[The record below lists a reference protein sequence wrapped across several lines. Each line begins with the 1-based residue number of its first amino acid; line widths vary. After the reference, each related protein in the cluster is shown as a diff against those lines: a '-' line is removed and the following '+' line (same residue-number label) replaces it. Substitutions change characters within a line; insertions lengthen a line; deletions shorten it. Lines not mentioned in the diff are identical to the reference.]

1 MSPTARRR
9 ALQAL
14 KGQRA
19 ALPAGPLFAVAEEGA
34 AYEADT
40 LDKVAVLFP
49 LPLPEPFDYRAPS
62 SMGLQPGAHV
72 IAPIGSRLVRGV
84 VWAVEHNNPGAAN
97 LKAIDEV
104 LPGPLVPE
112 LSRQFLDWAARYLV
126 RPPGDLLRMVVR
138 SPEALLDPPTYSVV
152 RPSGKPLPKMTEA
165 RTRVMREAEKE
176 AVSAAELSRRA
187 EVSSAV
193 VKGLIDCGAL
203 ERVEMSEDPPFEE
216 PILDFPFALVE
227 RVASVSEP
235 DEGRGHERDDAGS
248 ADNVA
253 AERPSPPTPSPQGR
267 GGKRLSGI
275 QQTAAD
281 QICAAVRS
289 GGFHV
294 SLLDGVTGSGKT
306 EVYLEAAAEALK
318 TPGAQ
323 VLVLIPEIAL
333 TQAAMARFKARFG
346 VEPVEW
352 HSAIGH
358 KARRRAWREVAAGRA
373 RLVVGAR
380 SALFL
385 PFANLRLIVI
395 DEEHDPSYK
404 QEEGVIYQARD
415 LAVAR
420 AKMGAC
426 NIILASATP
435 SLETLVNAQA
445 GRYAHVK
452 LPVRHAEAELPD
464 VELIDLKL
472 DPPPDKSRWL
482 SPKLVT
488 ACAEALSRGEQS
500 LFYMNRR
507 GYAPLTLCRVCGH
520 RMKSPETESWL
531 VEHRYTGR
539 LVCHLT
545 GFSMAKPKACPECLT
560 PDSFTSIGPGVE
572 RVHEEVSTL
581 FPDARIEIFSSDT
594 TPNGEAVRDLVT
606 RMETGEIDILIGTQI
621 VAKGHNFPNLTFV
634 GVVDAD
640 SGLKGG
646 DLRAGERTFQL
657 ISQVAGRAGRHEKRG
672 RALIQTYAPHE
683 PVMQALAAQ
692 DRDAFMTAEAQEREA
707 AGMPPYGRLAAVI
720 VSAANDQLANDAA
733 KALGEK
739 APHVDGLDLWG
750 PAPAP
755 LAVIRGMH
763 RRRFLIRADRGVDL
777 SAFLAA
783 WVARVKL
790 HSAVRVQIDVD
801 PYSFL

>member
-1 MSPTARRR
+1 MNPTARRR

-19 ALPAGPLFAVAEEGA
+19 TLPAGPLFAVAEEGA
-34 AYEADT
+34 GYEADT
-40 LDKVAVLFP
+40 LDKVSVLFP

-62 SMGLQPGAHV
+62 SMGLRPGAHV

-84 VWAVEHNNPGAAN
+84 VWAVEQNNPGAAN
-97 LKAIDEV
+97 LKAIGEV
-104 LPGPLVPE
+104 LPGPLAPD
-112 LSRQFLDWAARYLV
+112 LSRQFIDWAARYLV

-138 SPEALLDPPTYSVV
+138 SPEALLDPPTFSVV
-152 RPSGKPLPKMTEA
+152 RPSGAALPKMTDA
-165 RTRVMREAEKE
+165 RTRVMREAEKDM
-176 AVSAAELSRRA
+176 VSAAELSRRA

-203 ERVEMSEDPPFEE
+203 ERVEMSEDPPFPE
-216 PILDFPFALVE
+216 PDIAREGKALSDVQKAAAAE
-227 RVASVSEP
+227 VCASV
-235 DEGRGHERDDAGS
+235 RA
-248 ADNVA
+248 
-253 AERPSPPTPSPQGR
+253 
-267 GGKRLSGI
+267 
-275 QQTAAD
+275 
-281 QICAAVRS
+281 

-306 EVYLEAAAEALK
+306 EVYLEAAAEALR

-323 VLVLIPEIAL
+323 VLVLLPEIAL

-464 VELIDLKL
+464 VELVDLKL
-472 DPPPDKSRWL
+472 DPPPDKNRWL

-520 RMKSPETESWL
+520 RMKSPETDTWL
-531 VEHRYTGR
+531 VEHRYSGR

-545 GFSMAKPKACPECLT
+545 GFSIPKPKACPECLT

-572 RVHEEVSTL
+572 RVHEEISTL
-581 FPDARIEIFSSDT
+581 FPNVRIEIFSSDT

-657 ISQVAGRAGRHEKRG
+657 ISQVAGRAGRHEKKG
-672 RALIQTYAPHE
+672 RALIQTYAPDE
-683 PVMQALAAQ
+683 AVMQALAAQ
-692 DRDAFMTAEAQEREA
+692 DRDAFMTAEAKEREE
-707 AGMPPYGRLAAVI
+707 AGMPPFGRLAAVI

-739 APHVDGLDLWG
+739 APHVKGLDLWG

-783 WVARVKL
+783 WVTRVKL

>member
-1 MSPTARRR
+1 MNPTARRR

-14 KGQRA
+14 KERRA
-19 ALPAGPLFAVAEEGA
+19 PAPAGPLFAVAEEGA
-34 AYEADT
+34 GYEADT

-62 SMGLQPGAHV
+62 SLGLKPGAHV

-84 VWAVEHNNPGAAN
+84 VWAVEPNNPGAAN

-165 RTRVMREAEKE
+165 RTRVMREAEKDT
-176 AVSAAELSRRA
+176 VSTAELSRRA

-193 VKGLIDCGAL
+193 VKGLIDGGAL
-203 ERVEMSEDPPFEE
+203 ERVEMSEDPPF
-216 PILDFPFALVE
+216 P
-227 RVASVSEP
+227 EP
-235 DEGRGHERDDAGS
+235 DLSREGKA
-248 ADNVA
+248 
-253 AERPSPPTPSPQGR
+253 
-267 GGKRLSGI
+267 LSEV
-275 QQTAAD
+275 QTAAAEEV
-281 QICAAVRS
+281 CAAVRV

-306 EVYLEAAAEALK
+306 EVYLEGAAEALRQA
-318 TPGAQ
+318 PDAQ

-435 SLETLVNAQA
+435 SLETLVNAQQ

-452 LPVRHAEAELPD
+452 LPVRHAAAELPD

-472 DPPPDKSRWL
+472 DPPPDKNRWL
-482 SPKLVT
+482 SPKLIT
-488 ACAEALSRGEQS
+488 ACAEALSRGEQA

-531 VEHRYTGR
+531 VEHRYSGR

-545 GFSMAKPKACPECLT
+545 GFSIPKPKACPECLT

-572 RVHEEVSTL
+572 RVHEEVSNL
-581 FPDARIEIFSSDT
+581 FPNARIEIFSSDT

-606 RMETGEIDILIGTQI
+606 RMENNEIDILIGTQI

-657 ISQVAGRAGRHEKRG
+657 ISQVAGRAGRHEKKG

-692 DRDAFMTAEAQEREA
+692 DRDAFMMAEAQEREA

-733 KALGEK
+733 KSLGEN
-739 APHVDGLDLWG
+739 APNVNGLDLWG

>member
-1 MSPTARRR
+1 MDSSARRR
-9 ALQAL
+9 ALNAL
-14 KGQRA
+14 KERRA
-19 ALPAGPLFAVAEEGA
+19 TLPAGPLFAVAEEGA
-34 AYEADT
+34 EFVNDT
-40 LDKVAVLFP
+40 LDKVSVLFP

-62 SMGLQPGAHV
+62 SLGLKPGAHV
-72 IAPIGSRLVRGV
+72 IAPIGTRLVRGV
-84 VWAVEHNNPGAAN
+84 VWAVEVNNPGAAN
-97 LKAIDEV
+97 LKAIEEV
-104 LPGPLVPE
+104 LPGPLAPQM
-112 LSRQFLDWAARYLV
+112 SRDFIDWAARYLV

-138 SPEALLDPPTYSVV
+138 SPDALIDPPTFSVIK
-152 RPSGKPLPKMTEA
+152 PSGAPPPKLTDA
-165 RTRVMREAEKE
+165 RRRVMEEAAKE

-193 VKGLIDCGAL
+193 VKGLIDAGAL
-203 ERVEMSEDPPFEE
+203 TRVELSEDPPF
-216 PILDFPFALVE
+216 P
-227 RVASVSEP
+227 EP
-235 DEGRGHERDDAGS
+235 DLARI
-248 ADNVA
+248 
-253 AERPSPPTPSPQGR
+253 
-267 GGKRLSGI
+267 GKDLSEI
-275 QQTAAD
+275 QTAA
-281 QICAAVRS
+281 AEEVSAHVRA

-306 EVYLEAAAEALK
+306 EVYLEAVAETLALAPD
-318 TPGAQ
+318 TQ

-385 PFANLRLIVI
+385 PFPNLKLVVI

-420 AKMGAC
+420 AKLGEC

-435 SLETLVNAQA
+435 SLETLVNAQQ
-445 GRYAHVK
+445 GRYAHVR
-452 LPVRHAEAELPD
+452 LPMRHGAAELPD

-472 DPPPDKSRWL
+472 DPPDKGKWL

-520 RMKSPETESWL
+520 RMKSPETDTWL
-531 VEHRYTGR
+531 VEHRYSGR

-545 GFSMAKPKACPECLT
+545 GFSMPKPKVCPECLT

-572 RVHEEVSTL
+572 RVHEEVSQL
-581 FPDARIEIFSSDT
+581 FPGARIEIFSSDT
-594 TPNGEAVRDLVT
+594 TPDGESVRDLVT
-606 RMETGEIDILIGTQI
+606 RMEDNEIDILIGTQI

-657 ISQVAGRAGRHEKRG
+657 VSQVAGRAGRHEKKG

-692 DRDAFMTAEAQEREA
+692 DRDAFLAAEAEEREA
-707 AGMPPYGRLAAVI
+707 AGMPPYGRLGAVI
-720 VSAANDQLANDAA
+720 VSAPNEQLANDAA

-763 RRRFLIRADRGVDL
+763 RRRFLVRANRGVDL
-777 SAFLAA
+777 SAFLSA
-783 WVARVKL
+783 WMSRVKL
-790 HSAVRVQIDVD
+790 HSAVRVQVDVD